1 MSDVYLLDTNML
13 LRYVE
18 REHPLHQVAYDAIN
32 ALQQKGDQFFI
43 FSQNC
48 IEFWNVTTRPI
59 DRNGFGKT
67 TTQADA
73 ALLRIEQLFPVLP
86 DIPAIYL
93 RWRQLVVQ
101 YKVSGVQVHDARIV
115 AAMLTHGIPSI
126 LTFNAND
133 FARYAPTGIVA
144 VNPHSLIA

>member
-1 MSDVYLLDTNML
+1 MSDVYLLDTNVL

-18 REHPLHQVAYDAIN
+18 REHSLHQVAYDTIN

-43 FSQNC
+43 LPQNC

-67 TTQADA
+67 TTQADT

-86 DIPAIYL
+86 DIPVIYS

-101 YKVSGVQVHDARIV
+101 Y
-115 AAMLTHGIPSI
+115 
-126 LTFNAND
+126 
-133 FARYAPTGIVA
+133 
-144 VNPHSLIA
+144 